1 MTSRRLW
8 RSFLGLHTSQTILR
22 NMPKTW
28 CYKTFP
34 TCSWVFKET
43 LSGFFVGRH
52 TSVSIEQFLSMT
64 FACNNN
70 LSVFFW
76 LKLFAKS
83 NEPMLPMLDIWLRH
97 RTALLTIVFNVLLKL
112 SWKSPL
118 TEFSS
123 LNSFTTHKKYAYSCE
138 PSFSSSS
145 CYFSKPFYVFVSR
158 DLDSSLLEFSVTF
171 LSKLGSAFESY
182 SVICCFNYFTP
193 SMSGIFC
200 I

>member
-28 CYKTFP
+28 CCKTLP
-34 TCSWVFKET
+34 ICSWVFKET
-43 LSGFFVGRH
+43 LSGFLVGRH

-64 FACNNN
+64 FACNSNF
-70 LSVFFW
+70 SIFFW

-83 NEPMLPMLDIWLRH
+83 NEPMLPILDIWLRH
-97 RTALLTIVFNVLLKL
+97 RTALFTIVFNVLLKL

-118 TEFSS
+118 TELSS
-123 LNSFTTHKKYAYSCE
+123 LNSLTTHKKYAYNCE

-145 CYFSKPFYVFVSR
+145 SDFSKPFDVFVSR
-158 DLDSSLLEFSVTF
+158 DLDSSLFELSLTF
-171 LSKLGSAFESY
+171 LSKLGSAF
-182 SVICCFNYFTP
+182 
-193 SMSGIFC
+193 
-200 I
+200 